1 MKQKVKGVTLV
12 EIILSM
18 AVYAVIALLLCSIM
32 TTINKTMQATS
43 AMDRRVA
50 QEAKFADNAGATS
63 LPADITISSE
73 AIQSVRIFDPNA
85 ATEAARQFDFTL
97 DTDGLDA
104 TNHDNGKPILQSNTV
119 LFSDNTARHV
129 SDNDNDSHFK
139 FMSLTNA
146 GDTPIEASDL
156 YRFDIKR
163 DSNGALKDMNTAGI
177 NSNVTRITKVEL
189 TILNTDPDIVWVIKG
204 NDMGKTYAIDYA
216 YNPSDPTN
224 DVLDSIGTGDSL
236 FNEEL
241 FIKRPRMRK
250 MAGESAA
257 FIDPKVEKSLEGSIF
272 DSRPEY
278 SKFQV
283 QVVMYALLDPT
294 QYKQI
299 DFGKSS
305 GIKWI
310 TYSDGI
316 EYGNI
321 KYLDFTFDLVSH
333 EVKIDPEHK
342 NDANEREFRKSF
354 VYNGSTYNFI
364 GTKDNTFVLSKG
376 SHIDT
381 SVDPPETVADT
392 PMPVIVTMEEATQW

>member
-73 AIQSVRIFDPNA
+73 AIQSVRVFDPNA

-104 TNHDNGKPILQSNTV
+104 TNNSTGAPILQSNTV

-146 GDTPIEASDL
+146 GGTETEANDS
-156 YRFDIKR
+156 YRFDIRR

-177 NSNVTRITKVEL
+177 NSNVTRITRVEL
-189 TILNTDPDIVWVIKG
+189 TIKNTDPEFVWVNNGK
-204 NDMGKTYAIDYA
+204 KTYAIDYA
-216 YNPSDPTN
+216 FNPSDPTN

-272 DSRPEY
+272 DPRPDF
-278 SKFQV
+278 SKLKV
-283 QVVMYALLDPT
+283 QVVMYAILDPT
-294 QYKQI
+294 QYKKS
-299 DFGKSS
+299 DFGGSTEITWK
-305 GIKWI
+305 
-310 TYSDGI
+310 TYSDGK
-316 EYGNI
+316 EYGTI